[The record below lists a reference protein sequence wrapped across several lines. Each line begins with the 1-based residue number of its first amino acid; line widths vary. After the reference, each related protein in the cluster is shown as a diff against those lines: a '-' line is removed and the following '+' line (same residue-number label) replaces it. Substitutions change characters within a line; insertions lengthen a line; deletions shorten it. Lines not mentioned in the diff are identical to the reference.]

1 MALLRAVRFAGGTAE
16 VLLEPPRDR
25 VVFRAL
31 AAWSK
36 ARACARCSGWLTQK
50 RQPNGAPP
58 ACDALRGSSR
68 LRRRRLAQFP
78 PLRRRRLLFPHA
90 MPPAQVRE
98 VDATAVPVT

>member
-36 ARACARCSGWLTQK
+36 ARACARCSGWLTQ
-50 RQPNGAPP
+50 NAT
-58 ACDALRGSSR
+58 
-68 LRRRRLAQFP
+68 RRRIAVARLESPRAGETSTR
-78 PLRRRRLLFPHA
+78 PLRR
-90 MPPAQVRE
+90 
-98 VDATAVPVT
+98 